1 MKLEV
6 LNPHGFCAGVAGAL
20 RKAHAL
26 AAEGQRV
33 YCYHQI
39 VHNEA
44 VVRDLEQKGFIF
56 IEDLSQVP
64 EGEIVLFSAHGVSPA
79 VRAEAIER
87 KLRIVDAT
95 CPFVARVHQE
105 ARALAERGLPVVII
119 GDARHDEVKGI
130 RGEVPSAFIWP
141 DLPTDVQ
148 RIGVVCQT
156 TMNAAEVEK
165 ILDELRTRYTVETSA
180 SVCRATQERQDAV
193 RAFTGDALLVLGSR
207 NSSNTRRLAEVAN
220 CPAFRAG
227 SMEELKRLPL
237 SDFQHLGVT
246 SGASTPEDFL
256 ARAIRYLQTEK
267 GAELA

>member
-26 AAEGQRV
+26 AANERRV

-44 VVRDLEQKGFIF
+44 VVRDLEQKGFVF
-56 IEDLSQVP
+56 IEDLAAVP
-64 EGEIVLFSAHGVSPA
+64 EGEIILFSAHGVAPA
-79 VRAEAIER
+79 IREEAARR

-105 ARALAERGLPVVII
+105 ARALAERGLPVVLI

-141 DLPTDVQ
+141 DVPKDVQ

-156 TMNAAEVEK
+156 TMNATEVEK
-165 ILDELRTRYTVETSA
+165 ILAELRERYTVETSA

-207 NSSNTRRLAEVAN
+207 NSSNTRRLAEVAK
-220 CPAFRAG
+220 CPAFRVC
-227 SMEELKRLPL
+227 SLEELKELDLP
-237 SDFQHLGVT
+237 DVEHLGVT

-256 ARAIRYLQTEK
+256 ARAIRSIQDEK
-267 GAELA
+267 GAKLL